1 MCSVFLS
8 MCSGFLLHFVSG
20 GNSEEDGPLDTTWS
34 EKMQVC
40 RLVIVGDPFISNDII
55 MTLSLITAVMII
67 AFQRWQYWL
76 LRIYDSP
83 LYTRL
88 WQSVLTWQYQY
99 IEVVKAKKCRISK
112 LPLSG
117 LRRMRGW
124 IARQNILRKVETGGG
139 WPPEFWKELA
149 IPPPTPLPA
158 AATPC
163 KGPVLPSGPW
173 LLYWY
178 NTVPPFLLYVG
189 MMISILILVYW
200 SSFCNPTLR
209 EI

>member
-40 RLVIVGDPFISNDII
+40 RLVIVGDLFISNDII

-88 WQSVLTWQYQY
+88 WQSVLTWQYHY
-99 IEVVKAKKCRISK
+99 IEVGKAKKCKISK
-112 LPLSG
+112 LPLS
-117 LRRMRGW
+117 RGW
-124 IARQNILRKVETGGG
+124 ERGDCKAEYFGKGRDGGRLTSRILEGTCHTT
-139 WPPEFWKELA
+139 PH
-149 IPPPTPLPA
+149 PPPCRRYT
-158 AATPC
+158 
-163 KGPVLPSGPW
+163 
-173 LLYWY
+173 
-178 NTVPPFLLYVG
+178 
-189 MMISILILVYW
+189 M
-200 SSFCNPTLR
+200 
-209 EI
+209 